1 LKDKAEA
8 LEQQTATADILRVI
22 SRAPNDIQ
30 PVFDAIVQNAVK
42 LCEGLFGTV
51 LRLDGDRLHLAAHH
65 NLSPAG
71 LQAYR
76 EHYPVVVN
84 LRETVASGAI
94 LDRRVVQVIDSND
107 PGVPPRSIAMARATG
122 FRGVVVVPM
131 LRDGE
136 PIGVINIARQERGP
150 FTERQV
156 ALLQTFADQAVI
168 AIENVRLFKEL
179 EGRNTSRTSPTPGTN
194 SPSAGRSLSDWA
206 TGLPSPRPSSARAC
220 RSVLSSFAASRYE
233 SSQTRRSDSFRHLP
247 TKQ

>member
-1 LKDKAEA
+1 
-8 LEQQTATADILRVI
+8 VI
-22 SRAPNDIQ
+22 SRSPSDIQ
-30 PVFDAIVQNAVK
+30 PVFDAIVQSAVK
-42 LCEGLFGTV
+42 LCEGMFGTV

-94 LDRRVVQVIDSND
+94 LDRRVVQVIDSTD
-107 PGVPPRSIAMARATG
+107 PAVAPRSVAMARATG

-136 PIGVINIARQERGP
+136 PIGVINVARQERGP
-150 FTERQV
+150 FTDRQV

-179 EGRNTSRTSPTPGTN
+179 QARTGELTQSVEKLTALGEISRAVSSTLDVETVLDTIVSRA
-194 SPSAGRSLSDWA
+194 SQLAGRMA
-206 TGLPSPRPSSARAC
+206 APSTSTT
-220 RSVLSSFAASRYE
+220 
-233 SSQTRRSDSFRHLP
+233 TRRSVPHP
-247 TKQ
+247 GHA